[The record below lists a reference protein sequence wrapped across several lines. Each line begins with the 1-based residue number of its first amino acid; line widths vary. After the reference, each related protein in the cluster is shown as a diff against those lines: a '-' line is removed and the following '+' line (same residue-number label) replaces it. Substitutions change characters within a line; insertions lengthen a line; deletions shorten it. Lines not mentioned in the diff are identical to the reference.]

1 MSSLP
6 DLVIRGGNVVLP
18 TGQRPADIAITNGVI
33 SAIGSEVSDGTEV
46 IDASDLVVLPGVVD
60 AHVHFNEPG
69 RAEWEGWEAGT
80 RGAAAGGV
88 TTVLEMPLN
97 AHPPTTTAAAF
108 DEKLAVASRK
118 ALVDFGLWGGLVP
131 DNLQNLETLHQR
143 GVVGFKAFMSHS
155 GIDDFPRVADG
166 VLAIGLKATAR
177 LGAIV
182 GVHAES
188 QELIE
193 RIADDQ
199 RTTDRLSWC
208 RARPPEAEVEA
219 IQRLLICMRGAGKG
233 VRAHVVHVS
242 TARGL
247 AEVDAARNKGVAI
260 TAETCPHYLAFT
272 EDDFERIGPALKC
285 APPIRDAESR
295 EALWQEVLAGR
306 VDLIGSDHSPC
317 PAADKQKGDDD
328 IWQAWGGIAG
338 IQATLPVLLT
348 DGLHARGLSLE
359 RIAHLTAT
367 APAQLFGL
375 FPRKGAI
382 AVGADAD
389 LVMVDPERRWTFGPE
404 QLQTRSGQ
412 SPYVG
417 RTFSGAVV
425 RTIVRG
431 KTVYA
436 DGKVLGK
443 PGWGQFVRPQTAH
456 SAPTDISTIVDMSN
470 GD

>member
-1 MSSLP
+1 V
-6 DLVIRGGNVVLP
+6 VIRGATVVLP
-18 TGQRPADIAITNGVI
+18 TGQKPADIAIEDGIIT
-33 SAIGSEVSDGTEV
+33 AIGSEVSGGDEV
-46 IDASDLVVLPGVVD
+46 IDATGLVVVPGVID

-108 DEKLAVASRK
+108 DAKLAVASEK

-131 DNLQNLETLHQR
+131 DNLANLETLHQR
-143 GVVGFKAFMSHS
+143 GVVGFKAFMSDS
-155 GIDDFPRVADG
+155 GIDDFQRVPDG
-166 VLAIGLKATAR
+166 VLAIGLKVTAR

-188 QELIE
+188 QEMIE
-193 RIADDQ
+193 RYETEERDES
-199 RTTDRLSWC
+199 RLSWC
-208 RARPPEAEVEA
+208 HARPAAAEVDA
-219 IQRLLICMRGAGKG
+219 IRRLLVCMRGAGKG

-242 TARGL
+242 CAAGL
-247 AEVDAARNKGVAI
+247 AEVDAARSKGVAI
-260 TAETCPHYLAFT
+260 SAETCPHYLAFT
-272 EDDFERIGPALKC
+272 EEDFERIGPPLKC
-285 APPIRDAESR
+285 APPIRDAATR
-295 EALWQEVLAGR
+295 EALWEALLAGR

-317 PAADKQKGDDD
+317 PAADKEKGNDD

-348 DGLHARGLSLE
+348 DGVHARGLSFE
-359 RIAHLTAT
+359 RLAYLTAT

-375 FPRKGAI
+375 APRKGAI

-389 LVMVDPERRWTFGPE
+389 FALIDPERQWTFE
-404 QLQTRSGQ
+404 RDELETRSGV
-412 SPYVG
+412 SAYLG
-417 RTFSGAVV
+417 RSFTGKVV

-431 KTVYA
+431 RTVFV
-436 DGKVLGK
+436 DGQVVGET
-443 PGWGQFVRPQTAH
+443 GWGQLVKPL
-456 SAPTDISTIVDMSN
+456 
-470 GD
+470 